1 MQVFIHLV
9 QLEYAAGVDISNLA
23 AKKDFITL
31 NAEVDKLHISKL
43 VNFPTSLKNLK
54 IKIDDLDFGKLK
66 TIDLKN

>member
-1 MQVFIHLV
+1 MFIHLV
-9 QLEYAAGVDISNLA
+9 QLEYAAGVDTSNLA

-43 VNFPTSLKNLK
+43 VNFPTCLNNLK

>member
-1 MQVFIHLV
+1 MFIHLV
-9 QLEYAAGVDISNLA
+9 QLEYAAGVDTSNLA

-31 NAEVDKLHISKL
+31 NAEVDKLHINKV
-43 VNFPTSLKNLK
+43 VNFPTSLNNLK